1 MIGWIDEYHGRNSIE
16 LLKLRKVDETE
27 AIKRCP
33 KPLQYQAIPR
43 LKAFLMAKSLSQRDS
58 VTQKS
63 KSHLLSP
70 WGLNITCINIY
81 IYTIYNL

>member
-33 KPLQYQAIPR
+33 KPLQYQDIPR

-58 VTQKS
+58 KV
-63 KSHLLSP
+63 
-70 WGLNITCINIY
+70 
-81 IYTIYNL
+81 